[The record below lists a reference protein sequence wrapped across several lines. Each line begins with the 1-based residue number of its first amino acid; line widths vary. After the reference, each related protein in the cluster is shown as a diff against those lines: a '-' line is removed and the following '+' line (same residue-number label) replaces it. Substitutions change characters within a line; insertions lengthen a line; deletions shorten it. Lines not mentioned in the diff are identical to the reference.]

1 MNILK
6 SKIAAYN
13 YLYHSCAQEKKVCV
27 HVLILETLLPFAFLP
42 IYKGIL
48 INSSKVW
55 RISGRGII
63 NDH

>member
-13 YLYHSCAQEKKVCV
+13 YLYLSCAQEKKVCV

-48 INSSKVW
+48 INSSKV
-55 RISGRGII
+55 
-63 NDH
+63 